1 MFRVLK
7 DRIRALVGRDVVADE
22 IREELQFHEDRLAE
36 RLEREGRSPS
46 AARREARRRV
56 GSRARLQDA
65 GYDVR
70 GGGLVEAMLQD
81 LRHAVRRLIAQPG
94 FTAVALVTLAL
105 GIGAN
110 TAIFS
115 VASGVLLQPPPYPHP
130 DRLTMVWNDNAR
142 ISIREDW
149 HSYPNYVDYRDR
161 STLFDGLAAFN
172 TAAWTLTGDGDPE
185 RIPGVFSTA
194 NLFDVLGV
202 GPERGRT
209 YSREEDLAGATDVVV
224 ISHRFWRQRF
234 GGSEDAVGRSIM
246 LNRNARRI
254 IGIMPEGF
262 AFPSANSDLWVPAQ
276 AGPELRGSRGSL
288 WLQIVGRRK
297 ADVTVPQAQQ
307 DLTRVN
313 AAILAAAPGQKGY
326 GVYVEDYREHLVGQ
340 VRPAIL
346 ILLGAVACVLLIACT
361 NVANLL
367 VARGAARQREMA
379 LRAAIGAGRGRLVRQ
394 LLTESLLIATLGGAA
409 GALIGWLGL
418 RALLAAA
425 PADLPR
431 LQSIVIDG
439 RVLLFT
445 AAIALGTGIAFG
457 LIPALQAARTDPGL
471 ALKEGGRGATGA
483 GALARRALVVIEVA
497 IAVVLLVAGGLM
509 VRSYLVVQRVDLGF
523 RTDHVLTAR
532 VSLPGARYERPEVV
546 SSFFREFTERAGRL
560 PNIQGAAAIGTI
572 FLSETPNSTNFSIE
586 GRPDFTS
593 LEAVEVPVDSVT
605 PDYVKVMGIRVLAGR
620 FVTDADTSTS
630 PAVVVIN
637 DTMARQFWPRES
649 PLGRRIKY
657 GSLASPGPW
666 RTIVG
671 IVADMRRTGFDAAVR
686 PETYLPLAQAPDT
699 AMTLVLRTTR
709 DPLNAAADLRS
720 LVRSLDPTLA
730 VQAIQPLD
738 AIVAE
743 MTAQRRLNTLL
754 LGGFAVVAA
763 LLAAIGLYGVMAHAV
778 EQRTRELGVRLALG
792 ASGGGVMRLVIG
804 EGLRLVLIGLGVGL
818 TAAVLS
824 SQLLTRLL
832 YHVQATDP
840 ATLGTIVVMTLA
852 VAAIACVVPALRAL
866 RVDPVTALRAD

>member
-1 MFRVLK
+1 
-7 DRIRALVGRDVVADE
+7 
-22 IREELQFHEDRLAE
+22 
-36 RLEREGRSPS
+36 
-46 AARREARRRV
+46 
-56 GSRARLQDA
+56 
-65 GYDVR
+65 
-70 GGGLVEAMLQD
+70 MLQD

-209 YSREEDLAGATDVVV
+209 FSREEDLAGATDVVM

-297 ADVTVPQAQQ
+297 ANVTVPQAQQ
-307 DLTRVN
+307 DLARVN
-313 AAILAAAPGQKGY
+313 AAILTAAPGQKGY

-431 LQSIVIDG
+431 LQAIVIDG

-457 LIPALQAARTDPGL
+457 LIPALQAARTNPGL

-572 FLSETPNSTNFSIE
+572 FLTETPNSTNFSIE

-649 PLGRRIKY
+649 SARPSHQVRVARVAGPLEDDCRDRRRHAPDRIRRRGPSGNLSAARTGARHGDDARPAHDSRPPQRGRRSAIAGALARSDPGGTGRPTSRRDRGGDDGAAATEY
-657 GSLASPGPW
+657 AAARRFCRRRGAARRHRPLWRHGPCGRAAHARTGRSPGARRVGRRRDASGDRRRTAPGPDRAWRRVDGGGAEQPAADTPALSRAGHRSRHARNHRRHDAGRRSYRLRSAGAASPPSRSGHGPS
-666 RTIVG
+666 
-671 IVADMRRTGFDAAVR
+671 RRLTSLCRR
-686 PETYLPLAQAPDT
+686 PTH
-699 AMTLVLRTTR
+699 
-709 DPLNAAADLRS
+709 
-720 LVRSLDPTLA
+720 
-730 VQAIQPLD
+730 VQAVEVKD
-738 AIVAE
+738 GVEDERVAPCC
-743 MTAQRRLNTLL
+743 
-754 LGGFAVVAA
+754 
-763 LLAAIGLYGVMAHAV
+763 LAAIHRVERKEQHLTLLHRDLDEIGAV
-778 EQRTRELGVRLALG
+778 RDVG
-792 ASGGGVMRLVIG
+792 A
-804 EGLRLVLIGLGVGL
+804 
-818 TAAVLS
+818 AA
-824 SQLLTRLL
+824 Q
-832 YHVQATDP
+832 QP
-840 ATLGTIVVMTLA
+840 
-852 VAAIACVVPALRAL
+852 
-866 RVDPVTALRAD
+866 

>member
-1 MFRVLK
+1 MFRVMK

-46 AARREARRRV
+46 AARREAKRRV

-209 YSREEDLAGATDVVV
+209 FSREEDLAGATDVVV

-262 AFPSANSDLWVPAQ
+262 AFPSANSDLL
-276 AGPELRGSRGSL
+276 GPRS
-288 WLQIVGRRK
+288 GRARTARLPWFVMA
-297 ADVTVPQAQQ
+297 ADRRSPEGDITVPQAQQ

-313 AAILAAAPGQKGY
+313 AAILTAAPGQKGY

-431 LQSIVIDG
+431 LQAIVIDG

-532 VSLPGARYERPEVV
+532 VSLPGARYERPGSGLELLPGIHRACRAAAEHPGGR
-546 SSFFREFTERAGRL
+546 SHRHNLSHRNTELHQFQYRGTAGLHLFRSGRGAGGQRDAGLRKGHGHSRAGRAL
-560 PNIQGAAAIGTI
+560 RHGRRHQHFAGCGGHQRHDGA
-572 FLSETPNSTNFSIE
+572 P
-586 GRPDFTS
+586 
-593 LEAVEVPVDSVT
+593 
-605 PDYVKVMGIRVLAGR
+605 VLAAG
-620 FVTDADTSTS
+620 DS
-630 PAVVVIN
+630 
-637 DTMARQFWPRES
+637 ARSSHQLRVARVAGALEDDCRD
-649 PLGRRIKY
+649 RRRHAPDRIRRR
-657 GSLASPGPW
+657 GPS
-666 RTIVG
+666 RNLS
-671 IVADMRRTGFDAAVR
+671 AARTGARHGDDAR
-686 PETYLPLAQAPDT
+686 P
-699 AMTLVLRTTR
+699 
-709 DPLNAAADLRS
+709 
-720 LVRSLDPTLA
+720 
-730 VQAIQPLD
+730 
-738 AIVAE
+738 
-743 MTAQRRLNTLL
+743 
-754 LGGFAVVAA
+754 
-763 LLAAIGLYGVMAHAV
+763 AH
-778 EQRTRELGVRLALG
+778 
-792 ASGGGVMRLVIG
+792 
-804 EGLRLVLIGLGVGL
+804 
-818 TAAVLS
+818 
-824 SQLLTRLL
+824 
-832 YHVQATDP
+832 D
-840 ATLGTIVVMTLA
+840 
-852 VAAIACVVPALRAL
+852 
-866 RVDPVTALRAD
+866 